1 MPPHSAEAGP
11 RLPKEFLTVAG
22 NCHRVACFHCQTSFH
37 VGVYAMSHIAL
48 FRSLAIHRLLGYLGF
63 VRSKPEPRAPNDPTA
78 LTLWDEP
85 AIPRARSARHI

>member
-1 MPPHSAEAGP
+1 
-11 RLPKEFLTVAG
+11 
-22 NCHRVACFHCQTSFH
+22 
-37 VGVYAMSHIAL
+37 MSHIAL

-78 LTLWDEP
+78 LTLWDVP